1 MSDCIEECVAY
12 ITHALNQGDVELNQP
27 ERLTRSSLWVRN
39 TLTNW

>member
-27 ERLTRSSLWVRN
+27 ERLTRSSLWIIK
-39 TLTNW
+39 TLTK